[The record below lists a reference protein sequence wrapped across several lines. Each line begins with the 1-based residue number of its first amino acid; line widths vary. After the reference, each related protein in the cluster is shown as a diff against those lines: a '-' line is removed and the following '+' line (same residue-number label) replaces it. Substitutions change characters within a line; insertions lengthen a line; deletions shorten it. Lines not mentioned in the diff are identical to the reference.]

1 MTISTIIKTLFGMA
15 EFVYLNEPDTE
26 FKKEGVYKVDL
37 KVSKL
42 NAEPVIKVINE
53 AISKK
58 IADAFKETKKVGETK
73 RAPLPF
79 SKQTDGTYTFR
90 IKSQFKPKL
99 WDKDQKAL
107 GPDIQVWKDSTMW
120 VQFKLNPYNTTLGV
134 GCALYLQNV
143 QIDNLVQGSSQNGAC
158 PFPKRAG
165 SILPAPEK
173 AVAQ

>member
-1 MTISTIIKTLFGMA
+1 MA
-15 EFVYLNEPDTE
+15 EFVYFNKPDTK
-26 FKKEGVYKVDL
+26 FDREGVYKVDL

-42 NAEPVIKVINE
+42 NAEPVVKAINE
-53 AISKK
+53 VISKK
-58 IADAFKETKKVGETK
+58 IADTFKETKKAGETK

-99 WDKDQKAL
+99 WDKDQKEL

-120 VQFKLNPYNTTLGV
+120 VRFKLNPYKTSLGI
-134 GCALYLQNV
+134 GCALYLQNA
-143 QIDNLVQGSSQNGAC
+143 QIDKLVQGSSQNGTC

-165 SILPAPEK
+165 SALPGPEK
-173 AVAQ
+173 AGAL